1 VTWQNALARPDQ
13 ASVVVVLFRA
23 VVIGP
28 VIAGRA
34 AAVVVGPV
42 VVGPV
47 VVGAITAMVVGLRP
61 VPSVVVVGARSRRR
75 CSRGTSPRPLGSRWG
90 SAIANAPREK
100 TGEQHT
106 REAPHERPYR
116 LFTPRR

>member
-1 VTWQNALARPDQ
+1 VTWRNALARPDQ
-13 ASVVVVLFRA
+13 ASVVVVFFRA

-34 AAVVVGPV
+34 AAVVVGPAAL
-42 VVGPV
+42 
-47 VVGAITAMVVGLRP
+47 GAITAVVVGLRP

-106 REAPHERPYR
+106 REAPHERQYR